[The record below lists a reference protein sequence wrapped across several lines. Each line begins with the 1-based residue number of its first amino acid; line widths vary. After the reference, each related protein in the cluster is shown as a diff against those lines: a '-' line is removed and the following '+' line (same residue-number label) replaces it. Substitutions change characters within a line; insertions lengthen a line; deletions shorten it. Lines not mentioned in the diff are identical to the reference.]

1 MDLKQILV
9 ILVCLVA
16 LSLTGLI
23 VFLKNKN
30 SKANTYLGFY
40 VFFVF
45 ITFFLKIFDESSS
58 AYLLSLSYTFIIP
71 GMLCLI
77 PFLYLYTKKITNVDF
92 NFDKIQFLHFLPALI
107 VLSVNLFTYLQ
118 IPLIDR
124 VLLASGQVVN
134 PEIMPLIKVYA
145 RTYIF
150 AQYFYDIQALFYLVL
165 MLRTLYR
172 HKVRISNEFS
182 YTENISLNWLQTF
195 IFVYIFVVVT
205 EILLYSFVGYMIKYG
220 KENANEIVEPLVF
233 GYDIFSTGLTMLYTL
248 FIGFYGLKQAD
259 IFVKTE
265 IAAKS
270 IEDSALENIDNVID
284 DIQAEVE
291 DKTDKRVYKFEL
303 SEIQKEKILSSLL
316 LIMDEKK
323 LYLNRNLSLIDVA
336 DEINT
341 NKNYLSMVIN
351 EKLNMNFF
359 HFVNQYRLNE
369 AVKLMD
375 DPRYENY
382 SIEGIAQSA
391 GFNSKSVFNPTFK
404 KLTGKTPSEY
414 RKEKMN

>member
-45 ITFFLKIFDESSS
+45 ITFFLKIFDASSS

-107 VLSVNLFTYLQ
+107 VLSINLFTYLQ

-134 PEIMPLIKVYA
+134 PEIMPLVKVYA

-150 AQYFYDIQALFYLVL
+150 AQYFYDIQALFYLIL

-195 IFVYIFVVVT
+195 IVVYIFVIIT
-205 EILLYSFVGYMIKYG
+205 EILMYGFVGYMIKYS
-220 KENANEIVEPLVF
+220 KVNAHEIVQPLIL
-233 GYDIFSTGLTMLYTL
+233 GYDIFSSILTFLYTL
-248 FIGFYGLKQAD
+248 FIGFFGLKQAD
-259 IFVKTE
+259 IFVKENSFKNVKKLSFDGIVEGNSNE
-265 IAAKS
+265 IAE
-270 IEDSALENIDNVID
+270 I
-284 DIQAEVE
+284 E

-303 SEIQKEKILSSLL
+303 SEIQKEKIL
-316 LIMDEKK
+316 
-323 LYLNRNLSLIDVA
+323 NSLI
-336 DEINT
+336 
-341 NKNYLSMVIN
+341 
-351 EKLNMNFF
+351 
-359 HFVNQYRLNE
+359 
-369 AVKLMD
+369 
-375 DPRYENY
+375 
-382 SIEGIAQSA
+382 
-391 GFNSKSVFNPTFK
+391 
-404 KLTGKTPSEY
+404 
-414 RKEKMN
+414 